1 MRRSARGVVVD
12 FAELSDP
19 GRDPTKQIN
28 EDASAYAETVHGH
41 LAVVCDGMG
50 GHAGGRQ
57 ASEAAIAAILE
68 QTHQADP
75 DQPPSRVLESAI
87 QVAARAVYAV
97 GGGAPQELRP
107 GSTCVAL
114 LVHERGAEVG
124 HVGDSR
130 AYLVRAGAIQ
140 RLTRDH
146 SMVQQMVDAGVLKP
160 EDAPHHPEANK
171 ITRALGMAPEADV
184 EIAREPVPLLAGDTL
199 LLMTD
204 GLTDLVSDPEVL
216 DVVQQRIANGPAFVC
231 RELVALSNER
241 GGHDNIT
248 IQVLHVIEAPV
259 MPPRAPDPTYVDID
273 ASPGRAGSSGTLPGA
288 TIADDRPAKTLPG
301 AARQPPAPTLLDDG
315 YVERTT
321 QPGDAP
327 KLARGPVTFAHDAE
341 PGPIKTRQARTLVL
355 VGGAAAVVIVIGVAA
370 WWIIASLR
378 TPASEEPPPPEPT
391 AARTIPIAPATS
403 IQPEP
408 EARDAGARPDAASP
422 GDAGA
427 RDAAIGDARV
437 APKTP

>member
-1 MRRSARGVVVD
+1 MRRSARSVVVD

-28 EDASAYAETVHGH
+28 EDACVYAETDHGH

-57 ASEAAIAAILE
+57 ASETAIGAILE
-68 QTHQADP
+68 QVRRAEP
-75 DQPPSRVLESAI
+75 SQPASQVLRHAI
-87 QVAARAVYAV
+87 QVAARAVYEV
-97 GGGAPQELRP
+97 GGAAPQELRP

-114 LVHERGAEVG
+114 LIHEQGADVG

-184 EIAREPVPLLAGDTL
+184 EIAREPVAIAAGDTL
-199 LLMTD
+199 LLVTD
-204 GLTDLVSDPEVL
+204 GLTDLLSDPEIL

-231 RELVALSNER
+231 RELVALANER

-248 IQVLHVIEAPV
+248 VQVLHVIEAPAA
-259 MPPRAPDPTYVDID
+259 PRRVPDPTYVDVED
-273 ASPGRAGSSGTLPGA
+273 GSGTSPGE
-288 TIADDRPAKTLPG
+288 TIVDERPAKTLPG
-301 AARQPPAPTLLDDG
+301 TGRQPPAPTLLDDG

-327 KLARGPVTFAHDAE
+327 KIAGAPITPVFAHDRE
-341 PGPIKTRQARTLVL
+341 PGRAKTRQARALVL
-355 VGGAAAVVIVIGVAA
+355 GGGAVAVVIVIGVAA
-370 WWIIASLR
+370 WWIVGSVQKPVA
-378 TPASEEPPPPEPT
+378 EEPPPPEPT

-403 IQPEP
+403 IEPEP
-408 EARDAGARPDAASP
+408 EARDAAAKPDAAP
-422 GDAGA
+422 GKDAGA
-427 RDAAIGDARV
+427 RDAAIGDAGL